1 MQHRTTT
8 INFVAGNVA
17 VAVAATNTVI
27 IGILSSRFIIDWQRP
42 TLSRG
47 AAFVAIK
54 TEIFS
59 FTVAFS

>member
-8 INFVAGNVA
+8 INFVASNV
-17 VAVAATNTVI
+17 VAVAAVTNTVI
-27 IGILSSRFIIDWQRP
+27 IGILSSRFIINWQRP
-42 TLSRG
+42 TLPRG

-59 FTVAFS
+59 FAIAFS